1 MKNSGFMAQFEKVF
15 EGSLLT
21 MFCVIFSLWV
31 LAQMSINITFGQT
44 ADFTST
50 TFMFAAYT
58 SAPIIALI
66 PLRAL
71 TGKGNIADKVIG
83 FGGGIPAHYI
93 ASLALLTLYVFILSL
108 FMDIERR
115 VYIETLAFFTG
126 GYSIVNIIAAII
138 ALGQVRKA
146 NKNLQKIHENR
157 GELN

>member
-15 EGSLLT
+15 EVSLFT

-31 LAQMSINITFGQT
+31 LAQMSINIIFGQT
-44 ADFTST
+44 SDFASTS
-50 TFMFAAYT
+50 FMFAAYT

-71 TGKGNIADKVIG
+71 TGKSGALEKIIG
-83 FGGGIPAHYI
+83 FGSGIPAHYI
-93 ASLALLTLYVFILSL
+93 ASLALLMLYVFVLRL
-108 FMDIERR
+108 FIDIHQR
-115 VYIETLAFFTG
+115 VYIETIIFFTG
-126 GYSIVNIIAAII
+126 GYTIVNIVAAII
-138 ALGQVRKA
+138 ALGQIRKA